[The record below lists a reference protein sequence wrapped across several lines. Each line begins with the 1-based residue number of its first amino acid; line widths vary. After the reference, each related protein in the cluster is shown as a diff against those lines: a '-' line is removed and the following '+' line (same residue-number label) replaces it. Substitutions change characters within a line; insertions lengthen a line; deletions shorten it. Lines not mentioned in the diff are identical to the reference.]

1 MNYQRESGSESVHQ
15 GILHDTTYSPNRSLL
30 SSTQCLAASA
40 VFPLSTLTYMFLHW
54 ERGGLEETALSDTD
68 EEEEGE
74 EDGDDE
80 ADIGYITHKEY
91 EVYVL

>member
-1 MNYQRESGSESVHQ
+1 M
-15 GILHDTTYSPNRSLL
+15 
-30 SSTQCLAASA
+30 
-40 VFPLSTLTYMFLHW
+40 FPLSTLTYMFLRW

-80 ADIGYITHKEY
+80 PDIGYITHKEY
-91 EVYVL
+91 EAYVL

>member
-1 MNYQRESGSESVHQ
+1 
-15 GILHDTTYSPNRSLL
+15 
-30 SSTQCLAASA
+30 
-40 VFPLSTLTYMFLHW
+40 MFLCW
-54 ERGGLEETALSDTD
+54 ERGRLEETALSDTD

-91 EVYVL
+91 EAYVL